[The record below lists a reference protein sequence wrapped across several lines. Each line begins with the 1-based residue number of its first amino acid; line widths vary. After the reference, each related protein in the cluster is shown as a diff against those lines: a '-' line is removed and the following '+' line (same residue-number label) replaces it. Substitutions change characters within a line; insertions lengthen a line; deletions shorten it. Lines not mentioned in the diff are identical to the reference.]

1 MSQCKVFAGV
11 YCWSVIFA
19 ATCFGQ
25 PPESETTSESP
36 AAEQSW
42 YETNLRYAKT
52 RWLLA
57 EAELL
62 SVLEVNKEAP
72 GTIAKL
78 AVERLR
84 SDAEI
89 AKQQFREAE
98 MATVGGSER
107 VRLRH
112 AQERI
117 RLARINL
124 VNGRELHDKGRLSDL
139 ELERLKLKH
148 ELAGLSLV
156 LLKNPQYFAT
166 MLQSLEAKVDR
177 MGEEILSLDQRISR
191 LEPIRGVVPKNQ

>member
-1 MSQCKVFAGV
+1 M
-11 YCWSVIFA
+11 
-19 ATCFGQ
+19 
-25 PPESETTSESP
+25 
-36 AAEQSW
+36 
-42 YETNLRYAKT
+42 
-52 RWLLA
+52 LA